1 MTNSFS
7 FQKYAREAILASSL
21 KAPLI
26 GLLFLS
32 ACSQQQPSSLNPI
45 MGEQLSSQ
53 AQEQVKKSDKVALL
67 LPLSGQH
74 QGLGQSMQKAA
85 EMSLFDH
92 GGDKLNV
99 AMYDTQSSDSGAMQ
113 AAQKAVQ
120 EGAGLIVGPIFS
132 SHVQAVSQVARR
144 SGINVVSFSNNK
156 NIASG
161 GVFALGFSPEEQV
174 RQIMSYAVSHGKQ
187 SFGVLVPRNAYGT
200 LVEQEI
206 QQLRKQYHFDVEFIP
221 YDIGSQNLGHDLN
234 PLKTLKIDALFIPEG
249 GRSLSRLISAILYQE
264 ISLNGIQ
271 LMGTGQWDE
280 GKITE
285 NHTLMGAWI
294 SAPDPQGRLSFDGKF
309 QQAYGETPDRLAT
322 LAYDVISML
331 AVLRRHHGERSFGV
345 AALTQSRGFD
355 GVDGLFRL
363 KQVGTTDRRLSILKV
378 TPQGLQPLQMAESTF

>member
-7 FQKYAREAILASSL
+7 FQKYSREATLASSL
-21 KAPLI
+21 KAALV

-32 ACSQQQPSSLNPI
+32 GCSNQQPTSLDPI
-45 MGEQLSSQ
+45 MGEQLPSQ
-53 AQEQVKKSDKVALL
+53 AQEKVKKSDKVALL

-74 QGLGQSMQKAA
+74 RGLGQFMQKAA

-99 AMYDTQSSDSGAMQ
+99 AMYDTRSSASGAMR
-113 AAQKAVQ
+113 AAQEAIQ
-120 EGAGLIVGPIFS
+120 EGAGLIAGPIFS

-144 SGINVVSFSNNK
+144 AGINVVSFSNNK

-174 RQIMSYAVSHGKQ
+174 RQIMAYAVSHGKQ
-187 SFGVLVPRNAYGT
+187 SFGVLIPRNAYGS

-206 QQLRKQYHFDVEFIP
+206 QLLRKQYQFDVEFIT
-221 YDIGSQNLGHDLN
+221 YDIGSKNLGHDLN

-249 GRSLSRLISAILYQE
+249 GRNLSRLISALLYQE
-264 ISLNGIQ
+264 IPLEGIQ

-285 NHTLMGAWI
+285 NHTLTGAWI
-294 SAPDPQGRLSFDGKF
+294 AAPNPQERLSFNGKF
-309 QQAYGETPDRLAT
+309 KQAYGENPDRLAT
-322 LAYDVISML
+322 LAYDLVSML

-363 KQVGTTDRRLSILKV
+363 KQTGTTDRRLSILKV
-378 TPQGLQPLQMAESTF
+378 TPQGLQALQMAENKF